1 MSSAD
6 FENRRTPWSVQCNQR
21 RPSGQRSSLQIIN
34 NFWENCSYFQSNLIT
49 QYTCIKI
56 IAKGTMDPRVNFFHK
71 NNWLTSKF
79 SLRILTR
86 LQLQN
91 IDQTLST
98 TSSPSTTATLTTQRS
113 FEWASSR
120 ARVTSAK
127 FQRQE
132 SMQWVSEFCKMWNFK
147 SQDSFDKRK
156 GST

>member
-21 RPSGQRSSLQIIN
+21 RPSGQRSGLQIIN
-34 NFWENCSYFQSNLIT
+34 NFWENCSFFFQSNSIT
-49 QYTCIKI
+49 QYTCIKM
-56 IAKGTMDPRVNFFHK
+56 IANGPKG
-71 NNWLTSKF
+71 WLLSQKQLLISKF

-91 IDQTLST
+91 RDQTLST
-98 TSSPSTTATLTTQRS
+98 RSSSSTTATLTTQRS
-113 FEWASSR
+113 FEWSSSR